1 MPKGNAPSQQQAK
14 KIKITLIRSSI
25 ACPGKQKVV
34 LAGLGLKRLNKAV
47 VRLDTPEIRGMINK
61 VSHLVSVEQA

>member
-1 MPKGNAPSQQQAK
+1 MPKEKAPSQQQAN

-25 ACPGKQKVV
+25 ARPGKQKVV

>member
-1 MPKGNAPSQQQAK
+1 MPKGNVPSQQHAK

-25 ACPGKQKVV
+25 ARPGKQKVV

>member
-1 MPKGNAPSQQQAK
+1 MPKGNAPSQKQAN

-25 ACPGKQKVV
+25 ARPGKQKVV

-47 VRLDTPEIRGMINK
+47 IRLDTPEIRGMINK
-61 VSHLVSVEQA
+61 VSHLVSVKQA

>member
-1 MPKGNAPSQQQAK
+1 MVRENKASKTQAK

-25 ACPGKQKVV
+25 ARPGKQKQV

-47 VRLDTPEIRGMINK
+47 VRLDTPEIRGMVNK